1 MFVFNLSDGSSHCY
15 PNVDKAYEA
24 YLKFWVTEG
33 DFEYYK
39 ECCGDNLR
47 DVIRSEIKESI
58 FRNVFELVVYTFNL
72 EKTNGIW
79 G

>member
-24 YLKFWVTEG
+24 YLALWLTEG
-33 DFEYYK
+33 DIKYYK
-39 ECCGDNLR
+39 ECCGYNLK
-47 DVIRSEIKESI
+47 DVTSSETKKSI
-58 FRNVFELVVYTFNL
+58 FRNVFELVVYSFEL
-72 EKTNGIW
+72 EKPNGIW